1 MPRVPKDA
9 CGKKG
14 DFGVR
19 GPVTQE
25 QLPEA
30 SLCLCLDFRDMR
42 LRISPLARLLRKKK
56 MRQCVQ
62 RAGQSVISTHT
73 AAANTKSRARAC
85 AFACVIIAMGVQED
99 QEEGSRKPTLANP
112 RAVF

>member
-1 MPRVPKDA
+1 MPRGPKDA

-14 DFGVR
+14 NFGVR

-30 SLCLCLDFRDMR
+30 SLCLRLDFRDMR
-42 LRISPLARLLRKKK
+42 LRISPLAKLLRKK
-56 MRQCVQ
+56 MRRCVQ

-85 AFACVIIAMGVQED
+85 ACTCVIIAMEVQED

>member
-1 MPRVPKDA
+1 MPRGPKDA

-30 SLCLCLDFRDMR
+30 SLCLRLDFRDMR
-42 LRISPLARLLRKKK
+42 LRISPLAKLLRKK
-56 MRQCVQ
+56 MR
-62 RAGQSVISTHT
+62 
-73 AAANTKSRARAC
+73 
-85 AFACVIIAMGVQED
+85 
-99 QEEGSRKPTLANP
+99 
-112 RAVF
+112 